1 MLVNLEKG
9 DRVGYTPF
17 GQGAKNMIGTI
28 MEVNREADGSV
39 TYDVMWDGLD
49 WMTEGWR
56 LEQFEEESADEL
68 PF

>member
-1 MLVNLEKG
+1 MLVQLEKG

-17 GQGAKNMIGTI
+17 GENAKPMVGTI
-28 MEVNREADGSV
+28 MEVNRETDGT

-56 LEQFEEESADEL
+56 LDQFEEDE
-68 PF
+68 